1 MSVSLSVCR
10 VGPALMCS
18 SPQSCRSPT
27 LTKVSQPN
35 PSEFISLIPRIVHL
49 PIAVQKVRA
58 AAPDRSETFFS
69 LASNDYHGAG
79 QVTDEAL
86 ELEAAAATATKA
98 DDTEKVNEKN

>member
-1 MSVSLSVCR
+1 
-10 VGPALMCS
+10 MCS

-69 LASNDYHGAG
+69 LASNDYHGAAAAG

-98 DDTEKVNEKN
+98 DDTEKVNEKNWVVE